1 MAMFLV
7 TVRRDGPRWDRGR
20 PIEGQE
26 GFAEHVAFLTAL
38 LDAGTIV
45 LGGPLEDDRVIY
57 AAHAESA
64 AEVRSAFASD
74 PWETGGLVRLES
86 VEPWTVRLD
95 ATRRY

>member
-1 MAMFLV
+1 MFLV
-7 TVRRDGPRWDRGR
+7 TVRRDGPRWDHGR

-26 GFAEHVAFLTAL
+26 AFADHVAFLTDL
-38 LDAGTIV
+38 LEAGLIV

-57 AAHAESA
+57 VACAESA
-64 AEVRSAFASD
+64 QEVRAAFASD
-74 PWETGGLVRLES
+74 PWEGPLVRLEA

>member
-1 MAMFLV
+1 V
-7 TVRRDGPRWDRGR
+7 SVRRDGPQWDHDR

-26 GFAEHVAFLTAL
+26 AFADHVAFLTGL
-38 LDAGTIV
+38 LEAGLIV

-57 AAHAESA
+57 VASA
-64 AEVRSAFASD
+64 QSADEVRGAFARD
-74 PWETGGLVRLES
+74 PWEGPLVRLDA